1 MTSLLAKTGSAPDLS
16 MTRPEKFRILK
27 VPVSVVTMPVA
38 VETISRAARGP
49 SAEFVLV
56 REVPSL
62 MLSADSSALLKIHR
76 DALLVVPDGMPLVWV
91 GRTMGHGKDIGRVA
105 GADLVDALCA
115 KSLDTGQSHY
125 FYGGMPGVAAEMAR
139 RLSERYPG
147 LRVAGVYSPPMRAID
162 ETFAAEGD
170 VRAEISEIRATGADF
185 IWVGISSPKQEFWM
199 AAAAPLLGH
208 GVCIGVGAAFNFH
221 SGAIVR
227 APRIMRDYGFEWLHR
242 LISEPKRLWH
252 RYLVLAPQF
261 VARGLSEV
269 MAFHLKRLF
278 SPNSRS

>member
-1 MTSLLAKTGSAPDLS
+1 MP
-16 MTRPEKFRILK
+16 RPEKFGILK
-27 VPVSVVTMPVA
+27 VPVSIVTMPVA
-38 VETISRAARGP
+38 VETISRAAHGS
-49 SAEFVLV
+49 SAEIVLV

-62 MLSADSSALLKIHR
+62 MLSTDNPALLKIHR
-76 DALLVVPDGMPLVWV
+76 DALLVVPDGMPLVWA
-91 GRTMGHGKDIGRVA
+91 GRMMGHGKAIGRVA

-115 KSLDTGQSHY
+115 ISLETGQSHY

-147 LRVAGVYSPPMRAID
+147 LKVAGVYSPPMRVVD

-170 VRAEISEIRATGADF
+170 VRAEIDEIRATGADF

-199 AAAAPLLGH
+199 AAAAPRLGH
-208 GVCIGVGAAFNFH
+208 GICLGVGAAFNFH

-242 LISEPKRLWH
+242 LIREPRRLWH

-261 VARGLSEV
+261 AARGLPEV
-269 MAFHLKRLF
+269 LAFHLKRLF
-278 SPNSRS
+278 GARGRS